1 MLAGL
6 AGLAGGAGATT
17 LATIASAA
25 APVFGGMQAMSKAK
39 GEKQRAENN
48 AFIGTTRAIQT
59 NVQAREGLNAEL
71 GTLRATLAANGQ
83 RPGVGTDVIFNEL
96 RRTSNQDRRV
106 EFSNEMQGA
115 ADWRMQG
122 RNAMAGGQGDLLGG
136 FVKAGPSLFDLYQLR
151 RNRG

>member
-25 APVFGGMQAMSKAK
+25 GPIFGGISAMSQAR
-39 GEKQRAENN
+39 GERERAEINS
-48 AFIGTTRAIQT
+48 FIGRTRAIQT
-59 NVQAREGLNAEL
+59 NVQARQGLNAEL
-71 GTLRATLAANGQ
+71 GTLRSTLAANGQ

-96 RRTSNQDRRV
+96 RRSSNQDRRV
-106 EFSNEMQGA
+106 EFANEMQGA

-122 RNAMAGGQGDLLGG
+122 QNAMARGQGELLGG
-136 FVKAGPSLFDLYQLR
+136 FVRAGPSLFDLYQLR